1 MMMKTVAMVAGAA
14 VLSLGLI
21 GNAAADGAALYKSKT
36 CFACHGADANSPIM
50 PIYPKLGGQGADY
63 AYNQMM
69 DIKSGKRS
77 NGQSAAMKAVMG
89 MVTDSEAKEIA
100 QWLATLK

>member
-1 MMMKTVAMVAGAA
+1 MMKTVAMVAGAA
-14 VLSLGLI
+14 ILSLGMI
-21 GNAAADGAALYKSKT
+21 GNAAADGAGLYKSKT
-36 CFACHGADANSPIM
+36 CFSCHGADAKSPIM
-50 PIYPKLGGQGADY
+50 PIYPKLAGQSADY

-89 MVTDSEAKEIA
+89 MVSDSEAKEIA
-100 QWLATLK
+100 EWLATQK

>member
-14 VLSLGLI
+14 ILSLGMI
-21 GNAAADGAALYKSKT
+21 GNAAADGAGLYKSKT
-36 CFACHGADANSPIM
+36 CFSCHGADAKSPIM
-50 PIYPKLGGQGADY
+50 PIYPKLAGQSADY

-89 MVTDSEAKEIA
+89 MVSDSEAKEIA
-100 QWLATLK
+100 EWLATQK